1 MWKLKIIIEIFLLL
15 WRSAKKKH
23 EFLNTMAY
31 EYRVVHRVQ
40 QFAPHSV
47 HLDRG
52 PRFWPWMT
60 LTEVGDLAAG
70 ELGQPMQMLL
80 AQPNRCLQ
88 LTNNDADDAD
98 ACLKCIYPAG
108 EWVSK

>member
-1 MWKLKIIIEIFLLL
+1 
-15 WRSAKKKH
+15 
-23 EFLNTMAY
+23 
-31 EYRVVHRVQ
+31 
-40 QFAPHSV
+40 
-47 HLDRG
+47 
-52 PRFWPWMT
+52 MT

-108 EWVSK
+108 E